1 MPFDS
6 PDPPPAPDPAA
17 VAAAQGA
24 ANKETAIAQAG
35 LNMVNQKTPY
45 GTLTFNNIGKWTD
58 GTPRYEVTTSLSPDE
73 QRILDLNTA
82 TRTNVGTI
90 GRDQSARIGDILG
103 TPFNIDTARGEKLA
117 DINRTFMDPQ
127 WERQRQSLEADL
139 ANRGVR
145 PGSEAYTR
153 AVQDFETN
161 RTNAYNKMFLD
172 SYGQAN
178 TAALTERNQ
187 PINEITA
194 LLSGSQVSQ
203 PNWAGTP
210 QTSVAPTDVAGPIYS
225 SYQGNLA
232 NWNAQNQS
240 NNAMMGG
247 LLSIPA
253 TIAGGWASGGFKKF
267 W

>member
-1 MPFDS
+1 MPIDS
-6 PDPPPAPDPAA
+6 PDPPPPPDPGA

-35 LNMVNQKTPY
+35 LNMTNQKTPY
-45 GTLTFNNIGKWTD
+45 GSLTYQQIGKWSD
-58 GTPRYEVTTSLSPDE
+58 GTPRYEATTTLSPE
-73 QRILDLNTA
+73 QQNLLNINQQTQGNIA
-82 TRTNVGTI
+82 TI
-90 GRDQSARIGDILG
+90 GRDQSGRIGDLLG
-103 TPFNIDTARGEKLA
+103 TPFNIEAARGTELA

-127 WERQRQSLEADL
+127 WERGRASLEADL

-153 AVQDFETN
+153 AFQDFETN
-161 RTNAYNKMFLD
+161 KTNAYNKMFLD
-172 SYGQAN
+172 AYGQAN
-178 TAALTERNQ
+178 QAALTERNQ

-194 LLSGSQVSQ
+194 LMSGSQVSQ
-203 PNWAGTP
+203 PNWVTTP
-210 QTSVAPTDVAGPIYS
+210 NTGVANTDVIGPTYS

-240 NNAMMGG
+240 NNALMGG

-253 TIAGGWASGGFKKF
+253 TIAGGWASGGLKKF